1 MKSCA
6 TCEVHAEAVFRVEG
20 LDCRDEVVV
29 LERRLRPLAGIEDLT
44 PDLIGQK
51 LHVKYDAA
59 KLTTAAMVD
68 AVGQAG
74 MRMWLEHEEPVDAPQ
89 SDWRGRLSLA
99 SGLAL
104 AAGAMLSLTA
114 FTQASVVAFLVSAAV
129 GVVYPA
135 RRAWVSLRSRSL
147 DINTLMVLAVI
158 GALALGDVFEA
169 ASVVFL
175 FAIAQW
181 LEVRT
186 MERARQ
192 AIGALMALAPREAT
206 VRRNGQSQVLPLEDI
221 ALGDVLLL
229 RPGDKI
235 PLDGTVESGT
245 SEVNEAP
252 MTGES
257 LPVPKASGDAVY
269 AGTINGHGALDVVV
283 TARVRDTRLARVIHL
298 VETAQ
303 ATRAPLQTF
312 VERFAAVYTPVVV
325 LLAVAIATVP
335 WLVGAA
341 APALWVYRALV
352 LLVIA
357 CPCALVVSTPVS
369 FVAALSAAARQGV
382 LVKGGASLERM
393 AATTIVAFD
402 KTGTL
407 TRGEL
412 RVCDVVAAEG
422 YRPAD
427 IVAAAA
433 AVEARSTH
441 PVARAIVGHAKTLSG
456 PVHDATNLV
465 MTPGVGVEGLVEG
478 RQVLVGG
485 TRQRERHGVLPDA
498 LAKVLASAAS
508 QGRLALL
515 VSLDGAVAGAMVLED
530 EPRPTARDAVE
541 ALHGLGVS
549 RIVMLTGDS
558 PDVAQSVAAR
568 VGVDRVDAGLLPT
581 DKHAH
586 VTALRKDGAVLMVGD
601 GINDAPALAAADV
614 GVAMGAIGSDVALEA
629 ADVALMSDELMK
641 LPYALRLARAT
652 VRNVRTNVAISLALK
667 GGFLLLAIAGAA
679 TLWMAV
685 LADTGATVIVV
696 ANALR
701 LLRER

>member
-74 MRMWLEHEEPVDAPQ
+74 MRMWLEHEEPIRAAQ
-89 SDWRGRLSLA
+89 SDWRGRLSVL
-99 SGLAL
+99 SGVSLAL
-104 AAGAMLSLTA
+104 GAALS
-114 FTQASVVAFLVSAAV
+114 FTSYTDASVAAFLVSAAS

-135 RRAWVSLRSRSL
+135 RRAWVSLKSRAL
-147 DINTLMVLAVI
+147 DINTLMVIAVL
-158 GALALGDVFEA
+158 GALALRDVFEA

-186 MERARQ
+186 MERARR
-192 AIGALMALAPREAT
+192 AIGALMALTPREAT
-206 VRRNGQSQVLPLEDI
+206 VRRDGRSQQLPLEAV

-235 PLDGTVESGT
+235 PLDGTVEAGT

-257 LPVPKASGDAVY
+257 LPVAKGPGDPVY

-283 TARVRDTRLARVIHL
+283 TAGMRDTRLARVIHL

-325 LLAVAIATVP
+325 MLALALAVVP

-341 APALWVYRALV
+341 MPGLWVYRALV

-393 AATTIVAFD
+393 AATTVVAFD

-412 RVCDVVAAEG
+412 RVCDVLTAEG
-422 YRPAD
+422 YQLED
-427 IVAAAA
+427 VLSAAA

-441 PVARAIVGHAKTLSG
+441 PVARAIVGHAQARGCEVRVSTSA
-456 PVHDATNLV
+456 VT
-465 MTPGVGVEGLVEG
+465 TPGVGVEGMVDG
-478 RQVLVGG
+478 QQVLVGG
-485 TRQRERHGVLPDA
+485 PRQRERHGVVPDS
-498 LAKVLASAAS
+498 LASLFGTAAS

-515 VSLDGAVAGAMVLED
+515 VSLGGTVAGAIVLED
-530 EPRPTARDAVE
+530 ELRPAARDATD
-541 ALHGLGVS
+541 ALRRLGIS

-558 PDVAQSVAAR
+558 PEVATSVAAR
-568 VGVDRVDAGLLPT
+568 VGVDQVDAGLLPA

-586 VTALRKDGAVLMVGD
+586 VTALRQEGVVLMVGD

-641 LPYALRLARAT
+641 LPFALRLARAT
-652 VRNVRTNVAISLALK
+652 VRNVRTNVTISLVLK
-667 GGFLLLAIAGAA
+667 GGFLLLAIAGVA